1 MNPHTKP
8 TTRHTRQ
15 VSNGG
20 ARPAAGSGSARALR
34 ASPFPWPESLASM
47 EPARRN
53 FTVALIASL
62 VLHALV
68 LSIRFRF
75 PELDLN
81 RSRDSQLEVVLV
93 NSKSATRP
101 VEPQA
106 RAQANLDGGGNTDE
120 NRIAKTPL
128 PPQRHQSDGDELV
141 AAQRKV
147 QELEARQQ
155 ALLTQVEQAKTAPSQ
170 NERTTPEEPE
180 PPSPQPGTDLAQTA
194 IAMARMEAQIARQ
207 IEEYN
212 KRPRKKF
219 VGARTT
225 EAVEAQYV
233 EDWRQK
239 VERVG
244 NLNYPEAAKGKLYG
258 SLVLSVAI
266 RADGEVDAIE
276 VSRPS
281 GHRVLDDAARRIV
294 EMAGP
299 FGAFPP
305 RLRQNVDI
313 LVITRTWSFTSA
325 NRLQSD

>member
-1 MNPHTKP
+1 MD
-8 TTRHTRQ
+8 
-15 VSNGG
+15 
-20 ARPAAGSGSARALR
+20 
-34 ASPFPWPESLASM
+34 
-47 EPARRN
+47 PARRN
-53 FTVALIASL
+53 FTIALIASL
-62 VLHALV
+62 LLHALA

-75 PELDLN
+75 PELDLS
-81 RSRDSQLEVVLV
+81 RSRDSQLEIVLV

-101 VEPQA
+101 AEPQA

-128 PPQRHQSDGDELV
+128 PPQRHHSDGDELV

-147 QELEARQQ
+147 QELEAKQQ
-155 ALLTQVEQAKTAPSQ
+155 ALLTQVEQAKSVPSQ
-170 NERTTPEEPE
+170 DERTTPEEPE
-180 PPSPQPGTDLAQTA
+180 PPQPGTDLAQTA

-244 NLNYPEAAKGKLYG
+244 NLNYPEAAKGRLYG

-266 RADGEVDAIE
+266 RADGEVDSIE

-299 FGAFPP
+299 FGSFPP

>member
-1 MNPHTKP
+1 MNRPKS
-8 TTRHTRQ
+8 TTRRTRQ
-15 VSNGG
+15 DRAG
-20 ARPAAGSGSARALR
+20 ASRPVKGRSPARL
-34 ASPFPWPESLASM
+34 SPVQSFPWPEGLASV
-47 EPARRN
+47 EPAKRS

-62 VLHALV
+62 VLHAFV

-75 PELDLN
+75 PEIDPN

-93 NSKSATRP
+93 NSRSATRP

-106 RAQANLDGGGNTDE
+106 RAQTNLDGGGNTDE

-128 PPQRHQSDGDELV
+128 PPQRHQSEGDQLV
-141 AAQRKV
+141 AAQRRV
-147 QELEARQQ
+147 QEMEAKQQ

-170 NERTTPEEPE
+170 DERTNREPE
-180 PPSPQPGTDLAQTA
+180 PPSPQQGADLAQTA
-194 IAMARMEAQIARQ
+194 LAMARMEAQIARQ
-207 IEEYN
+207 VEEYN

-219 VGARTT
+219 VGARTV

-266 RADGEVDAIE
+266 RADGEVDSIE

-281 GHRVLDDAARRIV
+281 GHRLLDEAARRIV
-294 EMAGP
+294 EMAAP
-299 FGAFPP
+299 FGSFPP

-313 LVITRTWSFTSA
+313 LVISRTWSFTSA